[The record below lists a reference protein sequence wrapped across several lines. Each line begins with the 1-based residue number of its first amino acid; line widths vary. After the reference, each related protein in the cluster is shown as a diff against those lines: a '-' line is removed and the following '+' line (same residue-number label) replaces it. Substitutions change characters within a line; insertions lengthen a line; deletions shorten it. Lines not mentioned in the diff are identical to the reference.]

1 MLFSSYYSLLEQA
14 THFHFLY
21 EIGFPLKLPPLFFK
35 YIDQNIKQV

>member
-21 EIGFPLKLPPLFFK
+21 EIGFHL
-35 YIDQNIKQV
+35 IKFASLIFQVY